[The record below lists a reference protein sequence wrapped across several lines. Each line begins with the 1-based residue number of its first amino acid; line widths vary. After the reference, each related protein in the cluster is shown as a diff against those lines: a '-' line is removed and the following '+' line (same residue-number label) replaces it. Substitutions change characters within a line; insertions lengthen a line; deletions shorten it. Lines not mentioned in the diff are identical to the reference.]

1 MALEKKIEM
10 VADLVEAA
18 KNFFVDLFRPNMTLE
33 KISEV
38 VSPRLDDTIKKY
50 ERNGLTYSA
59 GKFSIKYADEKHFK
73 LDFEMY
79 FQDIE
84 GKWHKCANESDAR
97 DAMLLE
103 EGTWKTIKALKIIT
117 FPIEKPQVQGD
128 EVLQKDKKLEEYKKD
143 ELDKL
148 LGKPAEDAKPINKKP
163 AEDKSAED
171 KPAEDKPAETKADDA
186 KTIDVDA
193 TIEKK

>member
-18 KNFFVDLFRPNMTLE
+18 KNFFVDLLRPNMTLE

-73 LDFEMY
+73 LEFEMY
-79 FQDIE
+79 FQDSE
-84 GKWHKCANESDAR
+84 NKWHKCANESEDR
-97 DAMLLE
+97 DATLLE
-103 EGTWKTIKALKIIT
+103 AGAWKTIKALKIIT

-128 EVLQKDKKLEEYKKD
+128 EVLQKDKNLEEYKKE

-148 LGKPAEDAKPINKKP
+148 LGKPAEVKPVDAKKPDDKPVDNKP
-163 AEDKSAED
+163 A
-171 KPAEDKPAETKADDA
+171 DD